1 MEDGLI
7 QVLIHAEQAVLI
19 IEHEFFAEEAEFD
32 DLIHPELLPECLILL
47 PEIPVFQELFH
58 RKVIAVLRIN
68 DAVAIIADVV
78 PFDLPR
84 KQPLY
89 LAAADG
95 ARGSFIKQAHYK
107 ILLSHIFR
115 GAAPFDHSIA
125 GNRARYKEKSVNF
138 PGANRFL
145 QKRKK
150 HLPCDRCFYWG
161 NGNQPRLSGPPIP
174 PCGGCWPPPI
184 LPGSPIPPKPP
195 IPLP

>member
-89 LAAADG
+89 LCLLYTSDAADE
-95 ARGSFIKQAHYK
+95 
-107 ILLSHIFR
+107 L
-115 GAAPFDHSIA
+115 
-125 GNRARYKEKSVNF
+125 
-138 PGANRFL
+138 
-145 QKRKK
+145 
-150 HLPCDRCFYWG
+150 
-161 NGNQPRLSGPPIP
+161 
-174 PCGGCWPPPI
+174 
-184 LPGSPIPPKPP
+184 
-195 IPLP
+195 